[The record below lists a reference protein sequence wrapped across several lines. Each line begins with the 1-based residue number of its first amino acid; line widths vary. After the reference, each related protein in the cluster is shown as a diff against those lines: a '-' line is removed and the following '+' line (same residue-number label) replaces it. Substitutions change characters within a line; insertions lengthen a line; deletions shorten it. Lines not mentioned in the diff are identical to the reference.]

1 MVDEVFAG
9 RSSKKYS
16 ESKLL
21 KDVQNKQEFYPDR
34 ILQFAPNS
42 SIVGDTSS
50 IISAKTKN
58 GLLSKIPTATFGG
71 GKVLGD
77 PAQGQTRHSS
87 MSAKMPNIEDALSGL
102 DFISQAAENK
112 YLQNADH
119 NRLRELFN
127 DTSNIVDSNPTR
139 ENPLLNFEPYNYI
152 LTLSCISPTALE
164 NGSYIGGSY
173 KGTVIA
179 QSGGKGRQG
188 SDNLSKDFYFSGMT
202 LRTVITGSSES
213 PNTNAYQINCSIEEP
228 FGLDL
233 VPALI
238 QAARQQGYDNHM
250 MAVYLISIE
259 FVGYDDNGNPQ
270 SIGGPKTDRYIPIQI
285 FELEFTADAAGGT
298 YDFIAAPY
306 NYLVKTYA
314 YDELPFQITCYGT
327 TVKTILTTFFE
338 NLNKKHE
345 KFVDKG
351 KINIPN
357 KYSLSEFSRA
367 EILESKLLF
376 DKPGS
381 TDRQTINVQIQDIE
395 AGGSSPHSGIQPAEG
410 MRKIVVRSGESIIK
424 FIRYILDHSEFFLN
438 RVDESQR
445 ANSQTIPIP
454 NIMTSTKILAQNNGP
469 GDQAYEFVFQLAKQE
484 RDKSFVEGEAPA
496 ANAAPDRIYNYIYTG
511 ENKQVLSFDVKYN
524 FAYFQAVPYFNSDG
538 SRDANDDKQEP
549 ELKKVE
555 DEGVKDKQTR
565 AFPGGHPGRETGYNP
580 APDEEGQNQEVAD
593 IFREILE
600 DPSADMII
608 STMEILGDP
617 HWIEQKTTQP
627 PRPVS
632 RDGAYEEADG
642 SVSPDTNEPLV
653 RVNVR
658 LPNDIDDQT
667 GFYQLEDSAFFEGN
681 FMPYICESRFEAGV
695 FTQLLTMVRQHN
707 QQGDEILPKNS
718 SSNIFN
724 PKIYDEVHHPIY
736 GSDGNFETVH
746 PIYGSDAQQKNV
758 QYGPKNVFS
767 TASLPIPV
775 KKPVLPD
782 SAGID
787 LTSSVGKRRLGR
799 RT

>member
-1 MVDEVFAG
+1 MVEEVFAG
-9 RSSKKYS
+9 RSSKKYT

-87 MSAKMPNIEDALSGL
+87 MSSMMPSIENALSGL
-102 DFISQAAENK
+102 DLISQAAENK
-112 YLQNADH
+112 YLQDTDH
-119 NRLRELFN
+119 MRQRQVFN
-127 DTSNIVDSNPTR
+127 NTGNVIDSNPTR

-454 NIMTSTKILAQNNGP
+454 NIMTTTTISATNNGK
-469 GDQAYEFVFQLAKQE
+469 GDQAYNFSYALRSQNKDVSHIDGA
-484 RDKSFVEGEAPA
+484 DAPSQ
-496 ANAAPDRIYNYIYTG
+496 AAPVRIYDFIYTG
-511 ENKQVLSFDVKYN
+511 ENKDVLDFALKYR
-524 FAYFQAVPYFNSDG
+524 FAYFQPGLSYNKDGDKTKENDPKLDEKQGGSFNDTATGKFSGSPASGDNAVPGTVTPSKTAKGMNLGNG
-538 SRDANDDKQEP
+538 SGDLVPDASVDNKESIDK
-549 ELKKVE
+549 LK
-555 DEGVKDKQTR
+555 
-565 AFPGGHPGRETGYNP
+565 A
-580 APDEEGQNQEVAD
+580 
-593 IFREILE
+593 ILE
-600 DPSADMII
+600 DPNADMII
-608 STMEILGDP
+608 CDLTILGDP
-617 HWIEQKTTQP
+617 YWIEQKTVRTGTKTT
-627 PRPVS
+627 S
-632 RDGAYEEADG
+632 TAGAYVEPDG
-642 SVSPDTNEPLV
+642 SISVDGYEPIVQVNAKLPTDINDDNGLYKLTDT
-653 RVNVR
+653 
-658 LPNDIDDQT
+658 
-667 GFYQLEDSAFFEGN
+667 AFFQGI
-681 FMPYICESRFEAGV
+681 FSVYMCESNFEGGV
-695 FTQLLTMVRQHN
+695 FTQTLSMVRQKG
-707 QQGDEILPKNS
+707 QARDREKGGIQPQVSSGNS
-718 SSNIFN
+718 FKYPFTKSSIRL
-724 PKIYDEVHHPIY
+724 
-736 GSDGNFETVH
+736 
-746 PIYGSDAQQKNV
+746 
-758 QYGPKNVFS
+758 S
-767 TASLPIPV
+767 TGH
-775 KKPVLPD
+775 K
-782 SAGID
+782 
-787 LTSSVGKRRLGR
+787 
-799 RT
+799 

>member
-34 ILQFAPNS
+34 ILQFAPKS

-50 IISAKTKN
+50 IITAKTKN

-164 NGSYIGGSY
+164 NGSYLGGSY
-173 KGTVIA
+173 KGSVIA

-188 SDNLSKDFYFSGMT
+188 SDNLSKDFYFNGMSI
-202 LRTVITGSSES
+202 RTVITGSSES
-213 PNTNAYQINCSIEEP
+213 PSTNAYQINCSIEEP

-238 QAARQQGYDNHM
+238 QAAREQGYDNHM

-285 FELEFTADAAGGT
+285 FELEFSADAAGGT

-306 NYLVKTYA
+306 NYLAKTYA
-314 YDELPFQITCYGT
+314 YDELPFQITCYGL
-327 TVKTILTTFFE
+327 TVKEILLTFFE
-338 NLNKKHE
+338 QVDKKMQN
-345 KFVDKG
+345 FVEKG
-351 KINIPN
+351 KINIAN
-357 KYSLSEFSRA
+357 KYTLSEFSRA
-367 EILESKLLF
+367 EILDSKLLF
-376 DKPGS
+376 DRPGT
-381 TDRQTINVQIQDIE
+381 TDRQAINVTIGPETKIE
-395 AGGSSPHSGIQPAEG
+395 GLPPTEK
-410 MRKIVVRSGESIIK
+410 MRKIVVRSGESIMK
-424 FIRYILDHSEFFLN
+424 FIRFVLDHSEFFIN
-438 RVDESQR
+438 RVDESQE
-445 ANSQTIPIP
+445 ANSQTIPVP
-454 NIMTSTKILAQNNGP
+454 NIMTSTKIIAPNNGA
-469 GDQAYEFVFQLAKQE
+469 GDQAYEFSFQLAKQE

-555 DEGVKDKQTR
+555 DEGVKDKQLR

-617 HWIEQKTTQP
+617 HWIEQKSTQP

-632 RDGAYEEADG
+632 RQGAYEEADG

-658 LPNDIDDQT
+658 LPNDINDQT

-681 FMPYICESRFEAGV
+681 FMPYICESRFEGGV
-695 FTQLLTMVRQHN
+695 FTQVLTMVRQHN
-707 QQGDEILPKNS
+707 QDGDEILPVNS
-718 SSNIFN
+718 SGSKAF
-724 PKIYDEVHHPIY
+724 
-736 GSDGNFETVH
+736 GSDNPVYNRFDRELV
-746 PIYGSDAQQKNV
+746 GSNGLVNVDQFQNNV

-782 SAGID
+782 AAGID

-799 RT
+799 RN